1 MDAAVNAVKKII
13 SKPVT
18 LTEFTIQGVSK
29 GSDDTCKVHMQVEH
43 GGGMYYGFGC
53 STDIVAASIEAY
65 VDALNKFSAV

>member
-1 MDAAVNAVKKII
+1 
-13 SKPVT
+13 
-18 LTEFTIQGVSK
+18 
-29 GSDDTCKVHMQVEH
+29 MQVEH

>member
-1 MDAAVNAVKKII
+1 MG
-13 SKPVT
+13 PVGCFGQIENIKRQS
-18 LTEFTIQGVSK
+18 LSK